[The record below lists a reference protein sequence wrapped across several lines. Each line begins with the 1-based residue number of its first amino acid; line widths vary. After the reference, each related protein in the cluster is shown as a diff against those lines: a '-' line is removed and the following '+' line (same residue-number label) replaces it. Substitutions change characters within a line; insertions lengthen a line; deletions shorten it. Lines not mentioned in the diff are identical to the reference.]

1 MSSVEIMSIRQKKL
15 TNKFIYSKYIILFI
29 KILFGIDMV
38 IKVKKRNFLKKKKI
52 KEIKAELGEYG
63 NLLQGKKN
71 VEILEAEPNSFILVD
86 GEPYIILIDERPF
99 PTLKAALAN
108 EIDAKTVTVDM
119 GAIRFVSNG
128 ADIMSP
134 GIVATSEG
142 VEAGDIVLIIDET
155 HGKPLAIGVSL
166 ISGEEMVEN
175 DSGKAVETKHYVGDD
190 IWNFEI

>member
-1 MSSVEIMSIRQKKL
+1 MS
-15 TNKFIYSKYIILFI
+15 
-29 KILFGIDMV
+29 

-63 NLLQGKKN
+63 DLLQGKKN

-86 GEPYIILIDERPF
+86 GEPYIIIIDGEPF

-108 EIDAKTVTVDM
+108 EINGKKVTVDM

-134 GIVATSEG
+134 GIVAADEG
-142 VEAGDIVLIIDET
+142 IEAGDIVLIIDET
-155 HGKPLAIGVSL
+155 HGKPLAIGLS
-166 ISGEEMVEN
+166 IIRG
-175 DSGKAVETKHYVGDD
+175 
-190 IWNFEI
+190 

>member
-1 MSSVEIMSIRQKKL
+1 MS
-15 TNKFIYSKYIILFI
+15 
-29 KILFGIDMV
+29 

-52 KEIKAELGEYG
+52 KEIKAELGDYG
-63 NLLQGKKN
+63 DLLQNKKN

-86 GEPYIILIDERPF
+86 GEPYIIIIEDKPF

-108 EIDAKTVTVDM
+108 KIDSKKVTVDM

-134 GIVATSEG
+134 GIVAADDGIE
-142 VEAGDIVLIIDET
+142 EGDIVLIVDET

-166 ISGEEMVEN
+166 ITGEEMVEN

-190 IWNFEI
+190 IWNFEL

>member
-1 MSSVEIMSIRQKKL
+1 MS
-15 TNKFIYSKYIILFI
+15 
-29 KILFGIDMV
+29 

-63 NLLQGKKN
+63 DLLQNKKN

-86 GEPYIILIDERPF
+86 GEPYIIMIEDNPF

-108 EIDAKTVTVDM
+108 QIDSKKVTVDM

-134 GIVATSEG
+134 GIVAADDDID
-142 VEAGDIVLIIDET
+142 VGDIVLIVDET
-155 HGKPLAIGVSL
+155 HNKPLAIGVSL
-166 ISGEEMVEN
+166 ITGPEMVEN
-175 DSGKAVETKHYVGDD
+175 DSGKAIETKHFVGDE

>member
-1 MSSVEIMSIRQKKL
+1 MA
-15 TNKFIYSKYIILFI
+15 
-29 KILFGIDMV
+29 

-63 NLLQGKKN
+63 DLLQGKKN
-71 VEILEAEPNSFILVD
+71 IEILEAEPNSFILVD
-86 GEPYIILIDERPF
+86 GEPYIIIIDDKPF
-99 PTLKAALAN
+99 PTLKAALKTDI
-108 EIDAKTVTVDM
+108 ESKTVTVDM

-134 GIVATSEG
+134 GIVETSEG
-142 VEAGDIVLIIDET
+142 IEPGDIVLIIDET
-155 HGKPLAIGVSL
+155 HGKPLAIGISL

-190 IWNFEI
+190 IWNFEV

>member
-1 MSSVEIMSIRQKKL
+1 M
-15 TNKFIYSKYIILFI
+15 
-29 KILFGIDMV
+29 
-38 IKVKKRNFLKKKKI
+38 
-52 KEIKAELGEYG
+52 
-63 NLLQGKKN
+63 
-71 VEILEAEPNSFILVD
+71 D

-190 IWNFEI
+190 IWNFEV

>member
-1 MSSVEIMSIRQKKL
+1 
-15 TNKFIYSKYIILFI
+15 
-29 KILFGIDMV
+29 MV
-38 IKVKKRNFLKKKKI
+38 VKVKKRNFLKKKKI

-86 GEPYIILIDERPF
+86 GEPYIILIDEKPF

-108 EIDAKTVTVDM
+108 EIHGKKVTVDM
-119 GAIRFVSNG
+119 GAIRFVTNG

-134 GIVATSEG
+134 GIVDASEG
-142 VEAGDIVLIIDET
+142 VEAGDVVLIIDET

-166 ISGEEMVEN
+166 LSGEEMVEN

-190 IWNFEI
+190 IWNFEL

>member
-1 MSSVEIMSIRQKKL
+1 M
-15 TNKFIYSKYIILFI
+15 T
-29 KILFGIDMV
+29 

-63 NLLQGKKN
+63 DLLQGKKN

-86 GEPYIILIDERPF
+86 GEPYIILIDNKPF

-108 EIDAKTVTVDM
+108 KIDGKTVTVDM

-134 GIVATSEG
+134 GIVDASDN
-142 VEAGDIVLIIDET
+142 VEPGDIVLIIDET

-166 ISGEEMVEN
+166 IPGSEMIEN
-175 DSGKAVETKHYVGDD
+175 ESGKAVETKHYVGDE
-190 IWNFEI
+190 IWNFEL

>member
-1 MSSVEIMSIRQKKL
+1 MGAMSRECPTVMKCPDNL
-15 TNKFIYSKYIILFI
+15 
-29 KILFGIDMV
+29 DV
-38 IKVKKRNFLKKKKI
+38 IFLDVVKQ
-52 KEIKAELGEYG
+52 YW
-63 NLLQGKKN
+63 
-71 VEILEAEPNSFILVD
+71 
-86 GEPYIILIDERPF
+86 
-99 PTLKAALAN
+99 

-134 GIVATSEG
+134 GIVDASEG

-155 HGKPLAIGVSL
+155 HAKPLAIGVSL
-166 ISGEEMVEN
+166 ISGKEMVEN